1 MVSVFI
7 STLPLVHNFSEPET
21 DEQILNERIREEK
34 DKIAAQAKVLKEKS
48 SQLESLKRNF
58 TDLQTRNIMR
68 HEKHERDVK
77 KIEISTDKVKYNI
90 ENLKRKIEELSEA
103 LKNSMYLFLF
113 TRKLITFKLNI

>member
-1 MVSVFI
+1 MVY
-7 STLPLVHNFSEPET
+7 NFSEPET

-113 TRKLITFKLNI
+113 TRKLITFSP